1 MKRRGSS
8 FSERYRA
15 PGGRPLDLDRHAAN
29 DTDLAPGGKA
39 EAESAATELNA
50 ELERLQELLWAGH
63 RQRLLVVLQGMDTSG
78 KDGVIRHVFDGVNPV
93 GVKVASFKAP
103 TAEELAHDFLWRVHS
118 RVPGDGELVIFNRSH
133 YEDVLV
139 VRVHELVPERVWR
152 RRYDQ
157 IREFERLL
165 AETGTTILKFFLHIS
180 SAEQKQRLEERLA
193 DPAKQWKFDPRDLA
207 ERARWK
213 DYQKAYGEAIGRTST
228 DLAPWY
234 VVPSD
239 RKWYRDL
246 VVARILVE
254 ALTRL
259 KLKPPA
265 PTFDPAKIRIP

>member
-1 MKRRGSS
+1 MKRRASS
-8 FSERYRA
+8 YSERYRA
-15 PGGRPLDLDRHAAN
+15 PGGRPLELGRRAA
-29 DTDLAPGGKA
+29 DETKLAPGGKA
-39 EAESAATELNA
+39 EAESAAAELNK

-63 RQRLLVVLQGMDTSG
+63 RQRVLVVLQGMDTSG

-103 TAEELAHDFLWRVHS
+103 TVEELAHDFLWRVHS
-118 RVPGDGELVIFNRSH
+118 RVPADGELVIFNRSH

-139 VRVHELVPERVWR
+139 VRVHELVPESVWR

-180 SAEQKQRLEERLA
+180 NAEQKQRLEERLA
-193 DPAKQWKFDPRDLA
+193 DPSKQWKFDPRDLA

-213 DYQKAYGEAIGRTST
+213 DYQKAYGEAIGRTSMAQ
-228 DLAPWY
+228 APWY

-239 RKWYRDL
+239 KKWYRDL

-259 KLKPPA
+259 KLEPPK
-265 PTFDPAKIRIP
+265 PTFDPAAIRIP